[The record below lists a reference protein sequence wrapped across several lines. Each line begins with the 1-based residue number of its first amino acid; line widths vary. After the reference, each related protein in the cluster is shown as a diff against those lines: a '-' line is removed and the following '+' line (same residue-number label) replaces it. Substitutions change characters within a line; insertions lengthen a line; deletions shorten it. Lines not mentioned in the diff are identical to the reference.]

1 MNEACKAAMEKHG
14 LTVKAIFVPFS
25 QSRNAA
31 EKSPSLNWRVSLYK
45 GERLILSGD
54 YSAGCAHCP
63 AYKLS
68 VKQAGSQNSV
78 MRDSL
83 IRAECETGRPH
94 FPAADGRPVPRVL
107 AYREPIM
114 PDPCDVFHSFL
125 SDGEA
130 IDAGSFESWAADYG
144 YDEDSRKAFAA
155 YNACIQTGLALRSA
169 LGEAALSELREAFAE
184 Y

>member
-54 YSAGCAHCP
+54 YSAGCGHCP

-68 VKQAGSQNSV
+68 VKKAGSQNSV
-78 MRDSL
+78 MRAEM
-83 IRAECETGRPH
+83 IRYECENGKAYGR
-94 FPAADGRPVPRVL
+94 FVPG
-107 AYREPIM
+107 APIV
-114 PDPCDVFHSFL
+114 PDACDVFHSFL

-130 IDAGSFESWAADYG
+130 IDAGSFGSWAADYG